1 MAHVDAPIELRIAGT
16 GPHEPALRELAA
28 ADQRIAFLGPLTERD
43 LVDAYAGS
51 RAVLFVPYS
60 EDYGYITVEAML
72 SGKPVVT
79 ATDSGGPTELVE
91 HGVSGLITAPDP
103 EALGNAMTTYARHPR
118 VARRMGRAGRDR
130 ALQIGWDSVVS
141 ALLDGLA

>member
-1 MAHVDAPIELRIAGT
+1 
-16 GPHEPALRELAA
+16 
-28 ADQRIAFLGPLTERD
+28 
-43 LVDAYAGS
+43 
-51 RAVLFVPYS
+51 VLFVPYS